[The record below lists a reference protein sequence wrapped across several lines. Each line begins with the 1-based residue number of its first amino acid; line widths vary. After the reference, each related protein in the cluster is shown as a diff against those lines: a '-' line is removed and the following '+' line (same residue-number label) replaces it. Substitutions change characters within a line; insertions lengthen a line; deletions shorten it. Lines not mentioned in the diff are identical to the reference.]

1 MKRTIRLQLGK
12 SSDYLFEEVF
22 DTEDQT
28 STKDVMRKYLELFQR
43 YKETHSISSRRWRF
57 PVVLFKDE
65 DGEFYPRYRITPNGN
80 WDEIGR

>member
-22 DTEDQT
+22 DTDDKT

-57 PVVLFKDE
+57 PVVLFKDG
-65 DGEFYPRYRITPNGN
+65 DGEFYPKYRITPNGS
-80 WDEIGR
+80 WDEIYC